1 MAPLRRMWVS
11 TLLNGPCVDSQNGAS
26 PTMTRPYRERD
37 RATLM
42 RRRWTTVIRV
52 ATSTRPDTTLPTPS
66 RHVVAELLDR
76 LNELTN
82 PDGIT
87 RDPWG
92 RLARLMAVRIYDRLG
107 I

>member
-1 MAPLRRMWVS
+1 MTNNDPFDIGPADTPEQRAAYLEEKFHKHRDEAGVPVLAEEE
-11 TLLNGPCVDSQNGAS
+11 LL
-26 PTMTRPYRERD
+26 
-37 RATLM
+37 
-42 RRRWTTVIRV
+42 
-52 ATSTRPDTTLPTPS
+52 
-66 RHVVAELLDR
+66 VVAELLDR

>member
-1 MAPLRRMWVS
+1 MTTEANANPFDIGPADTPEQRAAYLEEKFDKHRTDDGVPVLGEEE
-11 TLLNGPCVDSQNGAS
+11 LL
-26 PTMTRPYRERD
+26 
-37 RATLM
+37 
-42 RRRWTTVIRV
+42 
-52 ATSTRPDTTLPTPS
+52 
-66 RHVVAELLDR
+66 VVAELLDR

-92 RLARLMAVRIYDRLG
+92 RLARIAAVRIYDRLG

>member
-1 MAPLRRMWVS
+1 MANGVS
-11 TLLNGPCVDSQNGAS
+11 TNPFEVGPFDTPEQRIAHLEEQFHKHRDVDGVPVLGEEELL
-26 PTMTRPYRERD
+26 
-37 RATLM
+37 
-42 RRRWTTVIRV
+42 
-52 ATSTRPDTTLPTPS
+52 
-66 RHVVAELLDR
+66 VVAELLDR
-76 LNELTN
+76 LNALTN